1 MAFMLLAE
9 WAVVMFIS
17 PMEAFIIVI
26 KGIALSVVKWVYSPG
41 TASAFIVAWTLL
53 NDRETGSREGGDK
66 CWGLFSFNIVLSFA
80 FFCSLSQQLFRT
92 AALVG

>member
-26 KGIALSVVKWVYSPG
+26 KGIAWSVVKWVYSPG
-41 TASAFIVAWTLL
+41 TASAFIVALWHWHRFRVLSKRIL
-53 NDRETGSREGGDK
+53 EKVWRGSR
-66 CWGLFSFNIVLSFA
+66 
-80 FFCSLSQQLFRT
+80 
-92 AALVG
+92 